1 MINNLKLKRIAVIL
15 ISVVTV
21 VILGVSPLAYASL
34 HERGESNIEEYARRN
49 VILDEN
55 FSPVQPG
62 WAANRNATLRNV
74 QGVNY
79 VHLWSFMDCNPFNC
93 GAVTEFAVL
102 QRQINLRPN
111 TTYTIAVTLNGRAT
125 VQVGNGNLNTIVG
138 SGHFNNSLSGFR
150 DYEITFRTNSNTYQ
164 TNLTFILMA
173 DSFGNHNTG
182 ISQVRI
188 IEH

>member
-1 MINNLKLKRIAVIL
+1 MVNNLKLIFISIA
-15 ISVVTV
+15 TV
-21 VILGVSPLAYASL
+21 VILGASPLAYASL
-34 HERGESNIEEYARRN
+34 YERGDFNIEESVRRN
-49 VILDEN
+49 VILNEN
-55 FSPVQPG
+55 FSPIQPG
-62 WAANRNATLRNV
+62 WGANRNATLRNV

-79 VHLWSFMDCNPFNC
+79 MHLWSFMDCNPFNC
-93 GAVTEFAVL
+93 GVVTEFAVL

-150 DYEITFRTNSNTYQ
+150 DYEITFRTNSNTHQ
-164 TNLTFILMA
+164 TNLTFMLMA
-173 DSFGNHNTG
+173 NSVGNHNTG